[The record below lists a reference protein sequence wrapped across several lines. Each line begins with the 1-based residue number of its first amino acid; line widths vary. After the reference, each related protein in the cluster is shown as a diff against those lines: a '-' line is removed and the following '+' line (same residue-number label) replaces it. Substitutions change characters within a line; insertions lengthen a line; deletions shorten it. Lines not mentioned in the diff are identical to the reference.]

1 MRAFW
6 ILKTDAGG
14 RPVRWIDHQ
23 AAANY
28 LLRDEVAWSAG
39 GTAAVLHGG
48 VSAISGERSV
58 LMIPAILA
66 IRGERSQ
73 VYANHVPVLSNPNLF
88 RRDRCL
94 CAYCGDDFTRAQALL
109 TRDHVVPVSR
119 GGRDVWTNVVT
130 ACRACNEKKADR
142 LLSECRMQ
150 SHYLPYEPSL
160 AEGMILR
167 NRRILADQMSYLVQ
181 QMPRSHR
188 ERYAA

>member
-23 AAANY
+23 TAANY

-39 GTAAVLHGG
+39 DVALVLRGG
-48 VSAISGERSV
+48 VSAVSGERSV

-73 VYANHVPVLSNPNLF
+73 AYANHVPVLSNPNLF
-88 RRDRCL
+88 RRDRYL
-94 CAYCGDDFTRAQALL
+94 CAYCGDDFTRTQALL

-130 ACRACNEKKADR
+130 ACRVCNEKKADY

-167 NRRILADQMSYLVQ
+167 NRRILADQMNYLVR